1 MIFVN
6 IYAARPWVVVIL
18 ALAAVFIWGLLGR
31 IVPRRVWKPVC
42 GAAALLATVL
52 VLWLTV
58 WNRTPSEEHVFTWA
72 ASYTNEFFREMF
84 MNAVLYVPFGL
95 AACGLIG
102 PWGVLAGFLL
112 SAGVEVWQ
120 YATGA
125 GLAQGT
131 DVLCN
136 TLGAAVGMLPVWANR
151 RLTRKR
157 AEAHDRRGRKD

>member
-6 IYAARPWVVVIL
+6 IYVARPWVVVIL
-18 ALAAVFIWGLLGR
+18 ALAAVLIWGLLGR

-72 ASYTNEFFREMF
+72 AAYTNEFFREMF
-84 MNAVLYVPFGL
+84 MNVVLYVPFGL

-102 PWGVLAGFLL
+102 PWGVLAGFVL
-112 SAGVEVWQ
+112 SVGVEVWQ

-151 RLTRKR
+151 RLTRK
-157 AEAHDRRGRKD
+157 

>member
-6 IYAARPWVVVIL
+6 IYVARPWVVVIL

-42 GAAALLATVL
+42 GVAALLATVL

-72 ASYTNEFFREMF
+72 EAYTNEFFREMF

-112 SAGVEVWQ
+112 SVGVEVWQ

-151 RLTRKR
+151 RLTRK
-157 AEAHDRRGRKD
+157 

>member
-6 IYAARPWVVVIL
+6 IYAARPWVVAIL
-18 ALAAVFIWGLLGR
+18 ALAAVLVWWLLGR

-72 ASYTNEFFREMF
+72 AAYTNEFFREMF

-102 PWGVLAGFLL
+102 PWGVLAGFVL
-112 SAGVEVWQ
+112 SAGVEGWQ

-151 RLTRKR
+151 RLTRK
-157 AEAHDRRGRKD
+157 

>member
-6 IYAARPWVVVIL
+6 IYAARPWVVAIL
-18 ALAAVFIWGLLGR
+18 ALAAVLIWGLLGR

-72 ASYTNEFFREMF
+72 AAYTNEFFREMF

-102 PWGVLAGFLL
+102 PWGVLAGLVL
-112 SAGVEVWQ
+112 SVGVEVWQ

-136 TLGAAVGMLPVWANR
+136 TLGAAVGMLPLWANR
-151 RLTRKR
+151 RLTRK
-157 AEAHDRRGRKD
+157 

>member
-6 IYAARPWVVVIL
+6 IYVARPWVVVIL
-18 ALAAVFIWGLLGR
+18 ALAAGLIWGFLGR
-31 IVPRRVWKPVC
+31 IMPRRVWKPVC

-72 ASYTNEFFREMF
+72 AAYTNEFFREMF

-151 RLTRKR
+151 RLTRK
-157 AEAHDRRGRKD
+157 

>member
-6 IYAARPWVVVIL
+6 IYVARPWVVVIL

-72 ASYTNEFFREMF
+72 AAYTNEFFREMF

-102 PWGVLAGFLL
+102 PWGVLAGLLL

-151 RLTRKR
+151 RLTRK
-157 AEAHDRRGRKD
+157 

>member
-72 ASYTNEFFREMF
+72 AVYTNEFFREMF

-136 TLGAAVGMLPVWANR
+136 TLGAVVGMLPVWANR
-151 RLTRKR
+151 RLTRK
-157 AEAHDRRGRKD
+157 

>member
-6 IYAARPWVVVIL
+6 IYAARPWVVAIL
-18 ALAAVFIWGLLGR
+18 ALAAVLIWGLLGR

-72 ASYTNEFFREMF
+72 AAYTNEFFREMF

-102 PWGVLAGFLL
+102 PWGVLAGLVL
-112 SAGVEVWQ
+112 SIGVEVWQ

-151 RLTRKR
+151 RLTRK
-157 AEAHDRRGRKD
+157 

>member
-6 IYAARPWVVVIL
+6 IYVARPWVVVIL

-72 ASYTNEFFREMF
+72 AAYTNEFFREMF
-84 MNAVLYVPFGL
+84 MNAMLYVPFGL

-112 SAGVEVWQ
+112 SAGVEGWQ

-151 RLTRKR
+151 RLTRK
-157 AEAHDRRGRKD
+157 

>member
-6 IYAARPWVVVIL
+6 IYAARPWVVAIL
-18 ALAAVFIWGLLGR
+18 ALAAVLVWWLLGR

-72 ASYTNEFFREMF
+72 AAYTNEFFREMF

-102 PWGVLAGFLL
+102 PWGVLAGFVL
-112 SAGVEVWQ
+112 SIGVEVWQ

-136 TLGAAVGMLPVWANR
+136 TLGAAVGMLPIWANR
-151 RLTRKR
+151 RLTRK
-157 AEAHDRRGRKD
+157 

>member
-42 GAAALLATVL
+42 GAAALLAAVL

-72 ASYTNEFFREMF
+72 AAYTNEFFREMF

-112 SAGVEVWQ
+112 SVGVEAWQ

-151 RLTRKR
+151 RLTRK
-157 AEAHDRRGRKD
+157 

>member
-6 IYAARPWVVVIL
+6 IYVARPWVVAVL
-18 ALAAVFIWGLLGR
+18 ALAAVFVWGLLR
-31 IVPRRVWKPVC
+31 RVVPRRVWKPVC
-42 GAAALLATVL
+42 GAAAVLATVL
-52 VLWLTV
+52 ILWLTV
-58 WNRTPSEEHVFTWA
+58 WNRTPSEEHVFAWA
-72 ASYTNEFFREMF
+72 AAYTNEFFREMF

-95 AACGLIG
+95 AACGLSG

-112 SAGVEVWQ
+112 SVGVEFWQ

-125 GLAQGT
+125 GFAQGT

-151 RLTRKR
+151 RLTGK
-157 AEAHDRRGRKD
+157 

>member
-6 IYAARPWVVVIL
+6 IYVARPWVVVIL

-72 ASYTNEFFREMF
+72 AAYTNEFFREMF

-112 SAGVEVWQ
+112 SAGIEGWQ

-151 RLTRKR
+151 RLRK
-157 AEAHDRRGRKD
+157 K

>member
-6 IYAARPWVVVIL
+6 IYVARPWVVVIL
-18 ALAAVFIWGLLGR
+18 ALAAVLIWGLLGR

-72 ASYTNEFFREMF
+72 AVYTNEFFREMF

-112 SAGVEVWQ
+112 SAGVEGWQ

-151 RLTRKR
+151 RLTRK
-157 AEAHDRRGRKD
+157 

>member
-6 IYAARPWVVVIL
+6 IYVARPWVVVIL

-72 ASYTNEFFREMF
+72 AAYTNEFFREMF

-112 SAGVEVWQ
+112 SVGVEAWQ

-151 RLTRKR
+151 RLTRK
-157 AEAHDRRGRKD
+157 

>member
-31 IVPRRVWKPVC
+31 IMPRRVWKPVC
-42 GAAALLATVL
+42 GAAVLLATVL

-72 ASYTNEFFREMF
+72 AAYTNEFFREMF

-102 PWGVLAGFLL
+102 PWGVLAGLLL
-112 SAGVEVWQ
+112 SVGVEVWQ

-136 TLGAAVGMLPVWANR
+136 TLGATVGMLPVWANR
-151 RLTRKR
+151 RLTK
-157 AEAHDRRGRKD
+157 K

>member
-6 IYAARPWVVVIL
+6 IYVARPWVVVIL

-42 GAAALLATVL
+42 EAAALLATVL

-72 ASYTNEFFREMF
+72 AAYTNEFFREMF

-112 SAGVEVWQ
+112 SAGIEGWQ

-151 RLTRKR
+151 RLTRK
-157 AEAHDRRGRKD
+157 

>member
-6 IYAARPWVVVIL
+6 IYVARPWVVVIL

-42 GAAALLATVL
+42 GVAALLATVL

-58 WNRTPSEEHVFTWA
+58 WNRTPSEEHVFAWA
-72 ASYTNEFFREMF
+72 AAYTNEFFREMF

-95 AACGLIG
+95 AACALIG

-151 RLTRKR
+151 RLTRK
-157 AEAHDRRGRKD
+157 

>member
-6 IYAARPWVVVIL
+6 IYAARPWVVAIL
-18 ALAAVFIWGLLGR
+18 ALAAVLIWGLLGR

-42 GAAALLATVL
+42 GVAALLATVL

-72 ASYTNEFFREMF
+72 AAYTNEFFREMF

-102 PWGVLAGFLL
+102 PWGVLAGFVL
-112 SAGVEVWQ
+112 SVGVEVWQ

-151 RLTRKR
+151 RLTRK
-157 AEAHDRRGRKD
+157 

>member
-6 IYAARPWVVVIL
+6 IYVARPWVVVIL

-72 ASYTNEFFREMF
+72 AAYTNEFFREMF

-95 AACGLIG
+95 AACGLNG

-112 SAGVEVWQ
+112 SAGVEGWQ

-125 GLAQGT
+125 GLAQGK

-151 RLTRKR
+151 RLTRK
-157 AEAHDRRGRKD
+157 

>member
-42 GAAALLATVL
+42 GAAALLAAVL

-72 ASYTNEFFREMF
+72 AAYTNEFFREMF

-95 AACGLIG
+95 AACGLFG
-102 PWGVLAGFLL
+102 HWGVVAGLGL
-112 SAGVEVWQ
+112 SLSIEIWQ
-120 YATGA
+120 YFAGT

-151 RLTRKR
+151 RLTRK
-157 AEAHDRRGRKD
+157 

>member
-6 IYAARPWVVVIL
+6 IYVARPWVVVIL

-72 ASYTNEFFREMF
+72 AAYTNEFFREMF

-102 PWGVLAGFLL
+102 PWGVLAGFVL
-112 SAGVEVWQ
+112 SVGVEVWQ

-136 TLGAAVGMLPVWANR
+136 TLGAAVGMLPLWANR
-151 RLTRKR
+151 RLTRK
-157 AEAHDRRGRKD
+157 

>member
-31 IVPRRVWKPVC
+31 IVPRRAWKPVC
-42 GAAALLATVL
+42 GAAALLAAVL

-72 ASYTNEFFREMF
+72 AAYTNEFFREMF

-95 AACGLIG
+95 AVCGLIG

-151 RLTRKR
+151 RLTRK
-157 AEAHDRRGRKD
+157 

>member
-6 IYAARPWVVVIL
+6 IYVARPWVVAIL
-18 ALAAVFIWGLLGR
+18 ALAAVLIWGLLGR

-72 ASYTNEFFREMF
+72 AAYTNEFFREMF

-102 PWGVLAGFLL
+102 PWGVLAGFVL
-112 SAGVEVWQ
+112 SVGVEVWQ

-136 TLGAAVGMLPVWANR
+136 TLGAAAGMLPIWANR
-151 RLTRKR
+151 RLTRR
-157 AEAHDRRGRKD
+157 

>member
-6 IYAARPWVVVIL
+6 IYVARPWVVVIL
-18 ALAAVFIWGLLGR
+18 ALAAVLIWGLLGR

-42 GAAALLATVL
+42 GAAALLAIVL

-72 ASYTNEFFREMF
+72 AAYTNEFFREMF

-112 SAGVEVWQ
+112 STGVEGWQ

-151 RLTRKR
+151 RLTRK
-157 AEAHDRRGRKD
+157 

>member
-6 IYAARPWVVVIL
+6 IYVARPWVVVIL
-18 ALAAVFIWGLLGR
+18 ALAAVLIWGLLGR
-31 IVPRRVWKPVC
+31 IVPRRVWKLVC

-72 ASYTNEFFREMF
+72 AAYTNEFFREMF

-112 SAGVEVWQ
+112 SAGVEGWQ

-151 RLTRKR
+151 RLTRK
-157 AEAHDRRGRKD
+157 

>member
-72 ASYTNEFFREMF
+72 AAYTNESFREMF

-112 SAGVEVWQ
+112 SAGVEGWQ

-151 RLTRKR
+151 RLTRK
-157 AEAHDRRGRKD
+157 

>member
-6 IYAARPWVVVIL
+6 IYAARPWVVAIL
-18 ALAAVFIWGLLGR
+18 ALAAVLIWGLLGR

-72 ASYTNEFFREMF
+72 AAYTNEFFREMF

-102 PWGVLAGFLL
+102 PWGVLTGFVL
-112 SAGVEVWQ
+112 SVGVEVWQ

-136 TLGAAVGMLPVWANR
+136 TLGAAVGMLPIWANR
-151 RLTRKR
+151 RLTRK
-157 AEAHDRRGRKD
+157 

>member
-6 IYAARPWVVVIL
+6 IYVARPWVVVIL
-18 ALAAVFIWGLLGR
+18 ALAAVFIWVLLGR

-72 ASYTNEFFREMF
+72 AAYTNEFFREMF

-102 PWGVLAGFLL
+102 PWGVLAGLLL
-112 SAGVEVWQ
+112 SAGVEGWQ

-151 RLTRKR
+151 RLARK
-157 AEAHDRRGRKD
+157 

>member
-6 IYAARPWVVVIL
+6 IYVARPWVVVIL

-31 IVPRRVWKPVC
+31 IVPRRIWKPLC

-72 ASYTNEFFREMF
+72 AAYTNEFFREMF

-95 AACGLIG
+95 AACGLFG
-102 PWGVLAGFLL
+102 HWGVVAGLGL
-112 SAGVEVWQ
+112 SLSIEIWQ
-120 YATGA
+120 YFAGT

-136 TLGAAVGMLPVWANR
+136 TLGAAVGMLPVWVNR
-151 RLTRKR
+151 RLEK
-157 AEAHDRRGRKD
+157 K

>member
-6 IYAARPWVVVIL
+6 IYVARPWVVVIL
-18 ALAAVFIWGLLGR
+18 ALAAVLIWGLLGR

-42 GAAALLATVL
+42 GAAAFLATVL

-72 ASYTNEFFREMF
+72 AAYTNEFFREMF

-112 SAGVEVWQ
+112 SAGVEAWQ

-151 RLTRKR
+151 RLTRK
-157 AEAHDRRGRKD
+157 

>member
-6 IYAARPWVVVIL
+6 IYVARPWVVVIL

-31 IVPRRVWKPVC
+31 IVPRWVWKPVC

-72 ASYTNEFFREMF
+72 AAYTNEFFREMF

-95 AACGLIG
+95 AACGLNG

-112 SAGVEVWQ
+112 SAGVEGWQ

-151 RLTRKR
+151 RLTRK
-157 AEAHDRRGRKD
+157 

>member
-6 IYAARPWVVVIL
+6 IYVARPWVVVIL

-72 ASYTNEFFREMF
+72 AAYTNEFFREMF

-102 PWGVLAGFLL
+102 PWGVLAGLLL
-112 SAGVEVWQ
+112 SAGVEGWQ

-151 RLTRKR
+151 RLTRK
-157 AEAHDRRGRKD
+157 

>member
-6 IYAARPWVVVIL
+6 IYVARPWVVVIL

-42 GAAALLATVL
+42 GAAALLVTVL

-72 ASYTNEFFREMF
+72 AAYTNEFFREMF

-95 AACGLIG
+95 AACSLIG

-151 RLTRKR
+151 RLTRK
-157 AEAHDRRGRKD
+157 

>member
-6 IYAARPWVVVIL
+6 IYVARPWVVVIL
-18 ALAAVFIWGLLGR
+18 ALAAVLIWGLLGR

-72 ASYTNEFFREMF
+72 AAYTNEFFREMF

-95 AACGLIG
+95 AVCGLIG

-112 SAGVEVWQ
+112 SAGVEGWQ

-151 RLTRKR
+151 RLTRK
-157 AEAHDRRGRKD
+157 

>member
-18 ALAAVFIWGLLGR
+18 ALAAVLIWGLLGR

-72 ASYTNEFFREMF
+72 AAYTNEFFREMF

-131 DVLCN
+131 DVLSN

-151 RLTRKR
+151 RLTK
-157 AEAHDRRGRKD
+157 K

>member
-6 IYAARPWVVVIL
+6 IYVARLWVVVIL
-18 ALAAVFIWGLLGR
+18 ALAAVLIWGLLGR

-42 GAAALLATVL
+42 GAAALLATML

-72 ASYTNEFFREMF
+72 AAYTNEFFREMF

-102 PWGVLAGFLL
+102 PWGVLAGLLL
-112 SAGVEVWQ
+112 SAVVEGWQ

-151 RLTRKR
+151 RLTRK
-157 AEAHDRRGRKD
+157 

>member
-42 GAAALLATVL
+42 GAAALLTIVL

-72 ASYTNEFFREMF
+72 AAYTNEFFREMF

-151 RLTRKR
+151 RLTRK
-157 AEAHDRRGRKD
+157 

>member
-6 IYAARPWVVVIL
+6 IYVARPWVVVIL
-18 ALAAVFIWGLLGR
+18 ALAAVLIWGLLGR

-72 ASYTNEFFREMF
+72 AAYTNEFFREMF

-151 RLTRKR
+151 WLTRK
-157 AEAHDRRGRKD
+157 